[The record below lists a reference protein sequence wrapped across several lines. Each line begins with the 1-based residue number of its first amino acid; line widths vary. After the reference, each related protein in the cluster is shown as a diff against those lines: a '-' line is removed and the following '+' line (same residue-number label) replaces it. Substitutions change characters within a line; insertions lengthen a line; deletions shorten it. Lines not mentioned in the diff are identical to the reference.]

1 MSSDAEFPKFGFKAM
16 KKIYLLSA
24 LTLSLSITNI
34 FACDCGP
41 AYSEESLDNK
51 IYSGANYVFYTAE
64 ILSVN
69 AAFHLEVTLKVDRI
83 FYGAQYIKDASKPVT
98 VYFDLRSDCA
108 IIQTDDIKAGAKLF
122 ITSVYNTMGKMLIT
136 NNCDAFFPMNELAKY
151 KLQPYLD
158 DLKNVE

>member
-1 MSSDAEFPKFGFKAM
+1 M

-24 LTLSLSITNI
+24 LTLILSITNI

-51 IYSGANYVFYTAE
+51 VYSGANYVFYTAE

-69 AAFHLEVTLKVDRI
+69 SAFHLEVTLKIDRI
-83 FYGAQYIKDASKPVT
+83 FYGSSYVKDVSKPIT
-98 VYFDLRSDCA
+98 VYFDLRSECA
-108 IIQTDDIKAGAKLF
+108 ILQAENVKVGAKLF
-122 ITSVYNTMGKMLIT
+122 ITSAYNNMGRMLIT
-136 NNCDAFFPMNELAKY
+136 NNCDAFFPVEEIASHNLGT
-151 KLQPYLD
+151 YLD

>member
-1 MSSDAEFPKFGFKAM
+1 M

-24 LTLSLSITNI
+24 LTLIVSMPGV

-41 AYSEESLDNK
+41 AYSEETLDNK

-69 AAFHLEVTLKVDRI
+69 TAFHLEVTLQINKI
-83 FYGAQYIKDASKPVT
+83 YYGSQFIKDASKPVT
-98 VYFDLRSDCA
+98 VYFDLRSECA
-108 IIQTDDIKAGAKLF
+108 IHQAVNVKAGAKLF
-122 ITSVYNTMGKMLIT
+122 ITSAYNNMGRMLIT
-136 NNCDAFFPMNELAKY
+136 NNCDAFFPVEDITKY
-151 KLQPYLD
+151 NLQAYLD